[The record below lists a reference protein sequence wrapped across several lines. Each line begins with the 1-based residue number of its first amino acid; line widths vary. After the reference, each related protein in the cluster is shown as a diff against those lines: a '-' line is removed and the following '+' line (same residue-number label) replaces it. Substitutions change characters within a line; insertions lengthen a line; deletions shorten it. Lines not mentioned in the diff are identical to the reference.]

1 MGRVLLDKSGK
12 LLRLDGEQRFPAALV
27 LVRCRACLLRLQ
39 LARPAEETNV
49 KVSTLSPS
57 GSGKSSES
65 SQKTLN
71 DCSQGAGM
79 SEIANHSYEFGRFS
93 LRTADR
99 VLLRD
104 HETVPLTPKAL
115 DILLILVENYGR
127 IVKKDDLMK
136 RVWPNTFVEEGNL
149 TQNVSLLRKALGE
162 SASGPQFIETVP
174 RRGYR
179 FVAPVTE
186 GVTNETYSQV
196 GRVAAPVVLPNG
208 NRSETQLREEL
219 AEGKAERVASSS
231 PVPRFLR
238 GRQRAVTLAA
248 SLGALILLAGG
259 VNYFSGRGRAV
270 VSNNTAIQSI
280 AVLPFVDNSAAQD
293 LEFLDDAIAASL
305 VNSLSKLPK
314 LRVVPRSV
322 MANYKGK
329 NIDPRQVGKELNVR
343 AIVTGRVH
351 RHGDT
356 ISIQAD
362 LIDLDSVSQIWGQ
375 HYDRRL
381 ADILLVHEEISRDI
395 FENLRL
401 KLNVE
406 EQKQLEAYRLY
417 LRGRNAWNKRTREAL
432 QDAIENFQK
441 AIDTDPSY
449 AAAYAGLAD
458 CYNMQVIYGVRQPK
472 DAFPKA
478 KEAAIKALEIDSSLA
493 EAHTSLAFTKFRW
506 DRDRVEAEREFRLA
520 IQHKPGY
527 APAHQW
533 YSSYLAAYERFDE
546 AIAEA
551 KRAEELE
558 PLSLIASS
566 HLAWILYL
574 SGKTD
579 QSIEQCNK
587 MLNRDPNFFPARRYL
602 GLAYQQKGMHDK
614 AIAEFQRGLQLSGSP
629 LMLALLGH
637 AYAISGKTAEA
648 QKVLGELR
656 ELQNQ
661 RYVSAYTVAAIYA
674 GLGDKD
680 EVFQWLEKA
689 FEERDVWL
697 MNLKV
702 DPVFIKLRSDSRYQ
716 NLLTRAG
723 LRP

>member
-1 MGRVLLDKSGK
+1 
-12 LLRLDGEQRFPAALV
+12 
-27 LVRCRACLLRLQ
+27 
-39 LARPAEETNV
+39 
-49 KVSTLSPS
+49 
-57 GSGKSSES
+57 
-65 SQKTLN
+65 
-71 DCSQGAGM
+71 M
-79 SEIANHSYEFGRFS
+79 SEIASHSYEFGRFS
-93 LRTADR
+93 LKTADR

-104 HETVPLTPKAL
+104 HENVPLTPKAL

-127 IVKKDDLMK
+127 IVEKDDLMK

-179 FVAPVTE
+179 FVASVTE
-186 GVTNETYSQV
+186 GIANETNGRAEKTLTAAASPNVSHSKVLLAGQAGNV
-196 GRVAAPVVLPNG
+196 EGELVTVSSPAPRFLGVPRRVAA
-208 NRSETQLREEL
+208 
-219 AEGKAERVASSS
+219 
-231 PVPRFLR
+231 
-238 GRQRAVTLAA
+238 LAA
-248 SLGALILLAGG
+248 TLVALILIVGG
-259 VNYFSGRGRAV
+259 VSFFSGRGRAV
-270 VSNNTAIQSI
+270 ESVNPNAIQSI
-280 AVLPFVDNSAAQD
+280 AILPFVDDSAGQD
-293 LEFLDDAIAASL
+293 LEFLDDEIAASL

-322 MANYKGK
+322 MTNYKGR

-343 AIVTGRVH
+343 AVVTGRVH

-381 ADILLVHEEISRDI
+381 ADILLVQEEISRDI

-417 LRGRNAWNKRTREAL
+417 LKGRNSWNKRTREAM

-441 AIDTDPSY
+441 AIDIDPTY

-472 DAFPKA
+472 DAFPRA
-478 KEAAIKALEIDSSLA
+478 KEAALKALEIDSTLA

-520 IQHKPGY
+520 IQHKPTY

-546 AIAEA
+546 AIAAA

-558 PLSLIASS
+558 PLSFIASS

-587 MLNRDPNFFPARRYL
+587 MLHRDANFFPARRYL
-602 GLAYQQKGMHDK
+602 GLAYQQKGRHDK

-637 AYAISGKTAEA
+637 SYAIAGKTADA
-648 QKVLGELR
+648 KKVLAELR

-661 RYVSAYTVAAIYA
+661 RYVSSYTVAAIYT

-680 EVFQWLEKA
+680 EAFRWLEKA
-689 FEERDVWL
+689 YEERDVWL

-702 DPVFIKLRSDSRYQ
+702 DPVFAKLRSDSRYQ